1 MAITSANQLELL
13 QTAEAVAREKMI
25 DPELVI
31 EAMEESL
38 ARAAKSRYGAE
49 MDIRVSIDRKT
60 GVATFTRVR
69 TVTDQEELENYQAEM
84 TAASAL
90 ETVKAQKSDL
100 VVLSGKREVFDPET
114 ETSETFPNRRFLLR
128 KPTELDRALADGVD
142 QDTPPV
148 AGDELVDQV
157 PPVEM
162 GRIAAQSAK
171 QVILQKVREAER
183 DRQFEE
189 FKDRA
194 GTIIN
199 GVVKREEYG
208 NVIVDIGRGEGVL
221 RRNEK
226 IGRESYRPN
235 DRIRCYIKDVRR
247 ETRGP
252 QIFLS
257 RTAPEFMAE
266 LFKMEVPEIYDGIIE
281 IKAVA
286 RDPGSRAK
294 IAVISYDN
302 SIDPV
307 GACVGMRGSRV
318 QAVVNELQGEKI
330 DIIPWNEDQPTF
342 LVNAL
347 QPAEVSKVVLD
358 EDAERIEVVVP
369 DEQLSL
375 AIGRRGQNVRLA
387 SQLTGL
393 DIDIMTEAEESE
405 RRQAEF
411 ALRTNMFVDTLDVD
425 EVLAQLLV
433 SEGFT
438 SLEEVAYVEQEE
450 LLVIDGFDEDT
461 AEELQTRA
469 REHLEEQARKAM
481 ERARELGVD
490 DTLIDFEG
498 LTPQMLEAL
507 AEDGVKTL
515 EDFATCAD
523 WELAGGWTTVDGER
537 VKDDGVLEKFDV
549 SLEEAQTLI
558 MTARVALGWVKPE
571 DLVGGASED
580 AEEGADDAAEDAEDA
595 QA

>member
-1 MAITSANQLELL
+1 MMAITSANQLELL

-25 DPELVI
+25 DPDLVI
-31 EAMEESL
+31 QAMEDSL
-38 ARAAKSRYGAE
+38 ARAAKSRYGAD
-49 MDIRVSIDRKT
+49 MDIRVKIDRKT
-60 GVATFTRVR
+60 GRAAFTRVR
-69 TVTDQEELENYQAEM
+69 TVVEEEALENHHAQM
-84 TAASAL
+84 TAAQA
-90 ETVKAQKSDL
+90 KA
-100 VVLSGKREVFDPET
+100 F
-114 ETSETFPNRRFLLR
+114 
-128 KPTELDRALADGVD
+128 LADPQV
-142 QDTPPV
+142 
-148 AGDELVDQV
+148 GDEIIDEV
-157 PPVEM
+157 PPVDL

-189 FKDRA
+189 FKDRK
-194 GTIIN
+194 GSIIN

-208 NVIVDIGRGEGVL
+208 NIIVDIGRGEGIL

-226 IGRESYRPN
+226 IGREAYRPN
-235 DRIRCYIKDVRR
+235 DRIRCFIKDVRR
-247 ETRGP
+247 EARGP
-252 QIFLS
+252 QVFLS
-257 RTAPEFMAE
+257 RTDPQFMAE

-330 DIIPWNEDQPTF
+330 DIIPWNQDQATF

-347 QPAEVSKVVLD
+347 QPAEVSKVVID
-358 EDAERIEVVVP
+358 EEAGKIDVVVP

-393 DIDIMTEAEESE
+393 DIDIMTESDESA

-411 ALRTNMFVDTLDVD
+411 AERTKLFMDTLDVD
-425 EVLAQLLV
+425 EMMAQLLV

-438 SLEEVAYVEQEE
+438 SLEEVAYVETDE
-450 LLVIDGFDEDT
+450 LLSIDGFDEGT
-461 AEELQTRA
+461 AGELQARA
-469 REHLEEQARKAM
+469 RDYLEAANAKALETARG
-481 ERARELGVD
+481 LGAED
-490 DTLIDFEG
+490 SLIEFEG
-498 LTPQMLEAL
+498 LTPQMVEAL
-507 AEDGVKTL
+507 AKDGIKTL

-523 WELAGGWTTVDGER
+523 WELAGGWTTENGQR
-537 VKDDGVLEKFDV
+537 KKDEGLLEKYDV
-549 SLEEAQTLI
+549 SLEEAQNMV
-558 MTARVALGWVKPE
+558 MTARVMLGWVDPS
-571 DLVGGASED
+571 DLLP
-580 AEEGADDAAEDAEDA
+580 AEADAEDTDEETEA
-595 QA
+595 

>member
-1 MAITSANQLELL
+1 
-13 QTAEAVAREKMI
+13 
-25 DPELVI
+25 
-31 EAMEESL
+31 MEESL

-60 GVATFTRVR
+60 GRASFTRVR
-69 TVTDQEELENYQAEM
+69 TVVEDEEVENYQAEM
-84 TAASAL
+84 TVEQARPYL
-90 ETVKAQKSDL
+90 ESP
-100 VVLSGKREVFDPET
+100 VVG
-114 ETSETFPNRRFLLR
+114 
-128 KPTELDRALADGVD
+128 D
-142 QDTPPV
+142 QFI
-148 AGDELVDQV
+148 EEV

-171 QVILQKVREAER
+171 QVILQKIREAER

-208 NVIVDIGRGEGVL
+208 NVIVDMGRGEAIL
-221 RRNEK
+221 RRNDK

-235 DRIRCYIKDVRR
+235 DRVRCYIKDVRR
-247 ETRGP
+247 EPRGP

-257 RTAPEFMAE
+257 RTDPQFMAE

-358 EDAERIEVVVP
+358 EEAERIEVVVP
-369 DEQLSL
+369 EEQLSL

-393 DIDIMTEAEESE
+393 DIDIMTEADESA
-405 RRQAEF
+405 RRQKEF
-411 ALRTNMFVDTLDVD
+411 ELRTQLFMDALDLD
-425 EVLAQLLV
+425 EFFAQLLV

-438 SLEEVAYVEQEE
+438 NLEEVAYVDVNE
-450 LLVIDGFDEDT
+450 LLVIDGVDEGT
-461 AEELQTRA
+461 AGELQTRA
-469 REHLEEQARKAM
+469 REHLEAQAKKALDH
-481 ERARELGVD
+481 ARELGVQD
-490 DTLIDFEG
+490 SLVEFEG
-498 LTPQMLEAL
+498 LNPQMIEAL
-507 AEDGVKTL
+507 AEDGIFTI

-537 VKDDGVLEKFDV
+537 VKDDGLLEKFDV
-549 SLEEAQTLI
+549 SLEEAQTMV
-558 MTARVALGWVKPE
+558 MTARVLLGWVDPTELDPAEPE
-571 DLVGGASED
+571 
-580 AEEGADDAAEDAEDA
+580 AEGEAEDGTDSDLADPEA
-595 QA
+595 VSS

>member
-25 DPELVI
+25 DPSLVV

-49 MDIRVSIDRKT
+49 MDIRVAIDRKT
-60 GVATFTRVR
+60 GRATFTRVR
-69 TVTDQEELENYQAEM
+69 TVVEDEDLENYQSE
-84 TAASAL
+84 L
-90 ETVKAQKSDL
+90 TVEQARQYMENPQVGDTL
-100 VVLSGKREVFDPET
+100 VEE
-114 ETSETFPNRRFLLR
+114 
-128 KPTELDRALADGVD
+128 
-142 QDTPPV
+142 
-148 AGDELVDQV
+148 V
-157 PPVEM
+157 PPVEL

-183 DRQFEE
+183 DRQYEE
-189 FKDRA
+189 FQDRK

-208 NVIVDIGRGEGVL
+208 NVIVDVGRGEGIL

-235 DRIRCYIKDVRR
+235 DRVRCFIKDVRR

-294 IAVISYDN
+294 IAVVSYDN

-330 DIIPWNEDQPTF
+330 DIIPWNEDVPTF

-358 EDAERIEVVVP
+358 EEAERIEVVVP

-393 DIDIMTEAEESE
+393 DIDIMTESDESA
-405 RRQAEF
+405 RRQKEF
-411 ALRTNMFVDTLDVD
+411 EERTQLFVNTLDVD
-425 EVLAQLLV
+425 EFFAQLLV
-433 SEGFT
+433 AEGFT
-438 SLEEVAYVEQEE
+438 NLEEVAYVELDE
-450 LLVIDGFDEDT
+450 LLVIDGVDEDT
-461 AEELQTRA
+461 AQELQARA
-469 REHLEEQARKAM
+469 RDFLEAQAKAAI
-481 ERARELGVD
+481 EKARELGAED
-490 DTLIDFEG
+490 SLFDFEG
-498 LTPQMLEAL
+498 LTPQMIQAL

-523 WELAGGWTTVDGER
+523 WELAGGWTTENGER
-537 VKDDGVLEKFDV
+537 VKDDGLLEPFDM
-549 SLEEAQTLI
+549 SLEEAQSMI
-558 MTARVALGWVKPE
+558 MTARIALGWVDPAE
-571 DLVGGASED
+571 LAAEED
-580 AEEGADDAAEDAEDA
+580 AAAGEENAEEAEA
-595 QA
+595 

>member
-25 DPELVI
+25 DPGLVV

-49 MDIRVSIDRKT
+49 MDIRVHIDRKT
-60 GVATFTRVR
+60 GKATFTRVR
-69 TVTDQEELENYQAEM
+69 TVVEDELLENYQAEF
-84 TAASAL
+84 
-90 ETVKAQKSDL
+90 TVEQAKQYMENP
-100 VVLSGKREVFDPET
+100 EVGQQLIE
-114 ETSETFPNRRFLLR
+114 E
-128 KPTELDRALADGVD
+128 
-142 QDTPPV
+142 
-148 AGDELVDQV
+148 V

-194 GTIIN
+194 GSIIN
-199 GVVKREEYG
+199 GLVKREEYG
-208 NVIVDIGRGEGVL
+208 NVIVDVGAGEAIL

-235 DRIRCYIKDVRR
+235 DRIRVYIKDVRR
-247 ETRGP
+247 EQRGP

-358 EDAERIEVVVP
+358 EEAGKIEVVVP
-369 DEQLSL
+369 EEQLSL

-393 DIDIMTEAEESE
+393 DIDIMTEEQESA

-411 ALRTNMFVDTLDVD
+411 ELRTQLFVDNLDLD
-425 EVLAQLLV
+425 EFFAQLLV

-438 SLEEVAYVEQEE
+438 SLEEVAYVEVDE
-450 LLVIDGFDEDT
+450 LLVIDGVDADT
-461 AEELQTRA
+461 ANELQARA
-469 REHLEEQARKAM
+469 RDVLEAQNKAAIESARA
-481 ERARELGVD
+481 LGVED
-490 DTLIDFEG
+490 SLIEFEG
-498 LTPQMLEAL
+498 LTPQMIEAL
-507 AEDGVKTL
+507 AKDDVKTL

-537 VKDDGVLEKFDV
+537 SKDDGVLEPFEMT
-549 SLEEAQTLI
+549 LEEAQDLI
-558 MTARVALGWVKPE
+558 MTARVMLGWVDPA
-571 DLVGGASED
+571 DLEPDEEVSED
-580 AEEGADDAAEDAEDA
+580 AEAEEAEV
-595 QA
+595 

>member
-25 DPELVI
+25 DPSLVV

-60 GVATFTRVR
+60 GRATFTRVR
-69 TVTDQEELENYQAEM
+69 TVVTDDEVENYQAEM
-84 TAASAL
+84 TVEQAKQYM
-90 ETVKAQKSDL
+90 ENP
-100 VVLSGKREVFDPET
+100 EVGQQYIE
-114 ETSETFPNRRFLLR
+114 EI
-128 KPTELDRALADGVD
+128 
-142 QDTPPV
+142 PPV
-148 AGDELVDQV
+148 D
-157 PPVEM
+157 M

-183 DRQFEE
+183 DRQYEE
-189 FKDRA
+189 FQDRA

-208 NVIVDIGRGEGVL
+208 NVVVDVGRGEAIL
-221 RRNEK
+221 RRTEK

-257 RTAPEFMAE
+257 RTDPMFMAE
-266 LFKMEVPEIYDGIIE
+266 LFKMEVPEIYEGIIE
-281 IKAVA
+281 IKSVA

-294 IAVISYDN
+294 IAVFTTDTT
-302 SIDPV
+302 IDPV

-330 DIIPWNEDQPTF
+330 DIIPWNDDQPTF

-358 EDAERIEVVVP
+358 EEAGKIEVVVP
-369 DEQLSL
+369 EEQLSL

-387 SQLTGL
+387 SQLTNL
-393 DIDIMTEAEESE
+393 DIDIMTEAEESA
-405 RRQAEF
+405 RRQKEF
-411 ALRTNMFVDTLDVD
+411 EERTQLFIETLDVD
-425 EVLAQLLV
+425 EFFAQLLV
-433 SEGFT
+433 SEGFAN
-438 SLEEVAYVEQEE
+438 LEEVAYVELDE
-450 LLVIDGFDEDT
+450 LLVIDGVDEDT
-461 AEELQTRA
+461 AQELQARA
-469 REHLEEQARKAM
+469 REYLEEQAAKAL
-481 ERARELGVD
+481 ERAKELGVEES
-490 DTLIDFEG
+490 LINFEG
-498 LTPQMLEAL
+498 LSPQMLEAL

-515 EDFATCAD
+515 ADFATCAD

-549 SLEEAQTLI
+549 SLEEAQDLV
-558 MTARVALGWVKPE
+558 MTARVMLGWVNPD
-571 DLVGGASED
+571 DLAPSED
-580 AEEGADDAAEDAEDA
+580 EAEE
-595 QA
+595 